1 MLHVDQLK
9 ETLHSRNF
17 LALVRRYFLDK
28 LNRHLGRMRIKRNLK
43 KKLTGRVSFW
53 PNYDLTNG
61 WGKDMYDTTQ

>member
-28 LNRHLGRMRIKRNLK
+28 LNRHLGRMKIPLLK
-43 KKLTGRVSFW
+43 KFDTKKKWLAEVSFW
-53 PNYDLTNG
+53 PNYVLTNG
-61 WGKDMYDTTQ
+61 WKGYV